1 MTATFAA
8 STRHAIIAPHR
19 SHRARP
25 SPAGR
30 RPLLTRATTSIE
42 SDDASPS
49 ESCSDRDLVS
59 GPPGTRRRDA
69 LIAASTVIASAFLNP
84 ASIATASSTRADVTV
99 FVSND
104 GRSPDGSNTKA
115 YASIAD
121 AIAAAV
127 DAAAA
132 LGKVDVACVRIAP
145 GTYAERVVVQPFAA
159 SCGALVIESMDGKS
173 ESVTLEHF
181 TSTPYEA
188 TLEAAP
194 GCTGLAVHNLTIRHG
209 SKSVANNYAVFA
221 QGGSSLTLTGCDVK
235 SETGSGVAGEGASI
249 SLEECVVHDC
259 RTHGIAVYGDLLG
272 ESGFGRV
279 LKCRVYGNGED
290 GVLVRGGASADVTK
304 CEVVDNGKFGVEL
317 SDVGPGT
324 RIVDNVMGPGKKG
337 KKAVAADD
345 AIAFDVEISDNRQ
358 P

>member
-1 MTATFAA
+1 
-8 STRHAIIAPHR
+8 
-19 SHRARP
+19 
-25 SPAGR
+25 
-30 RPLLTRATTSIE
+30 
-42 SDDASPS
+42 
-49 ESCSDRDLVS
+49 
-59 GPPGTRRRDA
+59 
-69 LIAASTVIASAFLNP
+69 LNP
-84 ASIATASSTRADVTV
+84 ASIATESSTRADVTV

-121 AIAAAV
+121 AITAAV

-221 QGGSSLTLTGCDVK
+221 QGGSSLTLTGLRREIGNRIRRRRGRRFDLPGTMRRPRLPHARYRGVRRPTRRERVRSRVK
-235 SETGSGVAGEGASI
+235 VQGLRQRRGRRVGAGRSVGGCNE
-249 SLEECVVHDC
+249 
-259 RTHGIAVYGDLLG
+259 
-272 ESGFGRV
+272 
-279 LKCRVYGNGED
+279 
-290 GVLVRGGASADVTK
+290 VRGG
-304 CEVVDNGKFGVEL
+304 G
-317 SDVGPGT
+317 
-324 RIVDNVMGPGKKG
+324 
-337 KKAVAADD
+337 
-345 AIAFDVEISDNRQ
+345 
-358 P
+358 

>member
-30 RPLLTRATTSIE
+30 RPLPTRATTSIE

-49 ESCSDRDLVS
+49 DDRAPWTSCSDRDLVP

-84 ASIATASSTRADVTV
+84 ASIATESSTRADVTV

-121 AIAAAV
+121 AITAAV

-132 LGKVDVACVRIAP
+132 LGKVCLL
-145 GTYAERVVVQPFAA
+145 Y
-159 SCGALVIESMDGKS
+159 
-173 ESVTLEHF
+173 
-181 TSTPYEA
+181 TSPS
-188 TLEAAP
+188 P
-194 GCTGLAVHNLTIRHG
+194 RDQRG
-209 SKSVANNYAVFA
+209 SRMP
-221 QGGSSLTLTGCDVK
+221 SS
-235 SETGSGVAGEGASI
+235 A
-249 SLEECVVHDC
+249 
-259 RTHGIAVYGDLLG
+259 
-272 ESGFGRV
+272 
-279 LKCRVYGNGED
+279 
-290 GVLVRGGASADVTK
+290 
-304 CEVVDNGKFGVEL
+304 
-317 SDVGPGT
+317 
-324 RIVDNVMGPGKKG
+324 
-337 KKAVAADD
+337 
-345 AIAFDVEISDNRQ
+345 
-358 P
+358 